1 MSSGTRLTKIPAIVA
16 NLSEET
22 TMRLNPAFAASLLAV
37 MTALALNACATPDTL
52 ADAGPQQK
60 MRPHSHL
67 EEKTGIRQNAPVAMP
82 DNPNAAN
89 DRTKHF
95 HPRDGK

>member
-1 MSSGTRLTKIPAIVA
+1 MNSDRLRTRIPSISA
-16 NLSEET
+16 NLPKAIAMNLKPTST
-22 TMRLNPAFAASLLAV
+22 ASLLAI
-37 MTALALNACATPDTL
+37 MAALTLTACAAADTV
-52 ADAGPQQK
+52 ADAEPQMK
-60 MRPHSHL
+60 TRPHSHL

-82 DNPNAAN
+82 DNPSAAN